1 VAASPHRQWMQ
12 QAPQVVPA
20 AAAATAAPALFGG
33 QAAAVQPAKTGRQ
46 LLGYLPYW
54 TKNTAKIPWQ
64 QLTQLAWFSA
74 EVSAS
79 GTVSDTTG
87 WGGTQALDLRQTAH
101 LHGVQFLLTFTLFDT
116 DGISAVLATTESRQ
130 KAIAAIVQKTV
141 QGQGD
146 GVNIDFEGLA
156 KADKAKMVSFVAE
169 LRQALDAALP
179 GSHLSLATPA
189 VDWSGAWDYDALAQ
203 NSDGLMVMAYAIH
216 YGGGNPG
223 PQLPMASESPWSHKT
238 LQWIVQDYLTYAG
251 ANNAGKVMIGL
262 PLYGYTWPASS
273 GLPGASK
280 TASGKAIFFDA
291 AQVKAK
297 ALGGWQYDAASQSTY
312 VAEQTASGWNQTWCD
327 SAQALSQRITYVGTT
342 DMHLGLWALGYA
354 DTTPDVVQALANW
367 QGTTVPGGEDTGG
380 AADAG
385 ATADSTGTNDSV
397 AAADAGADATGPD
410 NVAEDVWIWD
420 PSQLDGSGQPDSGGQ
435 PDNLASADV
444 ALADAGAPV
453 ARPQPAADG
462 CTARPVGS
470 SAASV
475 VAGLVMVWM
484 AAGRRRRSQWRQ

>member
-1 VAASPHRQWMQ
+1 MQ
-12 QAPQVVPA
+12 QAPKLQPA
-20 AAAATAAPALFGG
+20 ATISATLPALLGPV
-33 QAAAVQPAKTGRQ
+33 QATVQPAKTGRQ

-101 LHGVQFLLTFTLFDT
+101 INGVQFLLTFTLFDT
-116 DGISAVLATTESRQ
+116 GGISAVLATTETRQ

-169 LRQALDAALP
+169 LRLALDTALP

-203 NSDGLMVMAYAIH
+203 SSDGLMVMAYAIH

-312 VAEQTASGWNQTWCD
+312 VAEQTATGWNQTWCD
-327 SAQALSQRITYVGTT
+327 SAQALGQRIAYVGNT
-342 DMHLGLWALGYA
+342 DMHLGLRALGYA
-354 DTTPDVVQALANW
+354 DETPAVVQALANW
-367 QGTTVPGGEDTGG
+367 QGTTAPGGEDTGAG
-380 AADAG
+380 VDAG
-385 ATADSTGTNDSV
+385 STADSAVSPDTGSDTAIAASGDT
-397 AAADAGADATGPD
+397 AADTAP
-410 NVAEDVWIWD
+410 EDVWVWD
-420 PSQLDGSGQPDSGGQ
+420 PSQLDGGGLPDLAVQPDST
-435 PDNLASADV
+435 AVADD
-444 ALADAGAPV
+444 AAADAGATV
-453 ARPQPAADG
+453 AKPSPAADG

-470 SAASV
+470 SAAGV
-475 VAGLVMVWM
+475 VAGMVVVWM
-484 AAGRRRRSQWRQ
+484 AAGRRRRSV